1 MSLEENSNNLINKER
16 EEEEKKEREKEKDE
30 ADKLRKDMTKVS
42 YVECVC
48 IIIESG
54 ISRSVAK
61 KSFIF
66 FNIFIDYYSIIK
78 FNKFI
83 VLKTLPDLINECE
96 YFQVDLNAN
105 P

>member
-1 MSLEENSNNLINKER
+1 MLK
-16 EEEEKKEREKEKDE
+16 
-30 ADKLRKDMTKVS
+30 
-42 YVECVC
+42 CVC

-78 FNKFI
+78 FNKFT
-83 VLKTLPDLINECE
+83 VLPDLINECE
-96 YFQVDLNAN
+96 YF
-105 P
+105 